1 MENLLK
7 LIQENP
13 FIFVLT
19 LSATVMVL
27 VFKYN
32 DRKSK
37 TTTIVS
43 KPQPN
48 TTKDLMRSEAM
59 DELMAYIKST
69 FEDAVVSHDDFAKT
83 VTDIRKFWLPVLD
96 RLDKKE

>member
-7 LIQENP
+7 LISENP

-19 LSATVMVL
+19 LSAMVMVL

-37 TTTIVS
+37 TTSTVS
-43 KPQPN
+43 KQPN

-59 DELMAYIKST
+59 KELMEYIKST
-69 FEDAVVSHDDFAKT
+69 FENTVVSHDDFART

>member
-1 MENLLK
+1 MENF
-7 LIQENP
+7 INFISENT

-19 LSATVMVL
+19 LSATAMVL
-27 VFKYN
+27 VFKYK

-37 TTTIVS
+37 TTSTVS
-43 KPQPN
+43 KQPN

-59 DELMAYIKST
+59 DELMAYIKTT
-69 FEDAVVSHDDFAKT
+69 FESTVVSHDDFAKT
-83 VTDIRKFWLPVLD
+83 LADIRKFWLPVLD

>member
-43 KPQPN
+43 KPQQN
-48 TTKDLMRSEAM
+48 TTKDLMRAEAM
-59 DELMAYIKST
+59 NELMAYIKAS
-69 FEDAVVSHDDFAKT
+69 FEDTVVSHDDFART
-83 VTDIRKFWLPVLD
+83 VADIRRFWQPVLD